1 MDVAGSLA
9 EFRRVTGDTSTP
21 PLWSDED
28 FLAFYNDAI
37 NEACER
43 ARLIEDRLTPSCC
56 LITLQAGVDTYP
68 LAPSVIG
75 VKRASFNGRPLEQ
88 TSVEKMDSSCSGWE
102 TRTGHPEAVIVDES
116 ALRVVWIPTADI
128 NGQEVNLTVWRRP
141 LLPRTLTGPDSVAPP
156 DIPERYHLRL
166 LSWVYKRAYSVDDP
180 EMQDANRAATYD
192 GLFTA
197 DFGARVDANV
207 QRKRRDKRPPV
218 VRFRF

>member
-56 LITLQAGVDTYP
+56 ILTLQAGVDTYP
-68 LAPSVIG
+68 LDPVVIG
-75 VKRASFNGRPLEQ
+75 VKRSSFNGRPLEV
-88 TSVEKMDSSCSGWE
+88 TSVETMDGRDSDWE
-102 TRTGHPEAVIVDES
+102 ARTGRPEGVIIDERS
-116 ALRVVWIPTADI
+116 VRVLWIPTADYD
-128 NGQEVNLTVWRRP
+128 GQEINLTVWRRP
-141 LLPRTLTGPDSVAPP
+141 LAPRTLTGPSSDAPP

-180 EMQDANRAATYD
+180 EMQDPTRAATYD
-192 GLFTA
+192 ALFTA

-207 QRKRRDKRPPV
+207 QRKRLDKRRRV
-218 VRFRF
+218 VKFRF